1 MAANS
6 VMIQVELSNLMFP
19 KISVKISGQPTR
31 EDRLEFEKIIDELNE
46 MMESSQLYITEDE
59 AIITV
64 YYVTLDEMPKIEPN
78 YVSESWDFKF
88 PSCH

>member
-1 MAANS
+1 
-6 VMIQVELSNLMFP
+6 MIQVELSNLMFP